1 MKKKKYLLALNN
13 IINIKEFNFLY
24 SDLLKLKQD
33 DHLLF
38 SSVLNPYQKLR
49 KHNIMT
55 SLNSFCLKLNKE
67 NNINFNLN
75 NFIDSNIFQIINYYF
90 NNN

>member
-1 MKKKKYLLALNN
+1 
-13 IINIKEFNFLY
+13 
-24 SDLLKLKQD
+24 
-33 DHLLF
+33 
-38 SSVLNPYQKLR
+38 
-49 KHNIMT
+49 MT